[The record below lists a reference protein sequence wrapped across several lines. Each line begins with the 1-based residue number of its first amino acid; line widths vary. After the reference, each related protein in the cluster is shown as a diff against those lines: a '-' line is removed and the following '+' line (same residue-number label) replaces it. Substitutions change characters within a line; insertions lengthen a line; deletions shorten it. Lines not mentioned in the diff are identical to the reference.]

1 MAFTSRAR
9 RSCGT
14 LWVMHLDW
22 PMPDRVVPLVPA
34 TFVGVGP
41 EATFMLAHTMGLEGP
56 SEVQRR
62 FATRR
67 RCYAAMVEGNL
78 AAYGW
83 VTFDEERIGEMG
95 VYIHLVPG
103 EAYIWDCVTAPPY
116 RQCGLYTALL
126 AHIVDELRREGLCRI
141 WIGADGD
148 NLPSQKG
155 MARVGFQPVV
165 DLIAA
170 RLAANRPIRMH
181 GRPGI
186 PKQIVIDA
194 RGALSDDRSSA
205 RYSGRPFSDN
215 AVSANSVF
223 TQ

>member
-1 MAFTSRAR
+1 MAFASRAR

-22 PMPDRVVPLVPA
+22 PMPDRVVPLVPT
-34 TFVGVGP
+34 TFIGVGS
-41 EATFMLAHTMGLEGP
+41 EATCMLARAMSLESS

-62 FATRR
+62 FATHR

-83 VTFDEERIGEMG
+83 VTFDEECIGEMG
-95 VYIHLVPG
+95 VHIHLVPG
-103 EAYIWDCVTAPPY
+103 EAYIWDCATAPLY
-116 RQCGLYTALL
+116 RRRGLYTALL
-126 AHIVDELRREGLCRI
+126 AHIVGELRGEGLCRV

-155 MARVGFQPVV
+155 IARVGFQPAV

-170 RLAANRPIRMH
+170 RPAADCPIRMY
-181 GRPGI
+181 GRHGI
-186 PKQIVIDA
+186 PKQIVSDA
-194 RGALSDDRSSA
+194 RGALSGIRLSAQHPGRS
-205 RYSGRPFSDN
+205 FSD
-215 AVSANSVF
+215 SAASVNSVF

>member
-1 MAFTSRAR
+1 MAFTGRTR

-22 PMPDRVVPLVPA
+22 LMPERVVPLVPT
-34 TFVGVGP
+34 TFASVGP
-41 EATFMLAHTMGLEGP
+41 EATPMLARAMGLESP
-56 SEVQRR
+56 SEVRRR

-95 VYIHLVPG
+95 VHIHLVPG
-103 EAYIWDCVTAPPY
+103 EAYIWDCATAPSY
-116 RQCGLYTALL
+116 RRRGLYSALL
-126 AHIVDELRREGLCRI
+126 AHIVDELRREGLCRV

-155 MARVGFQPVV
+155 LARVGFQPVI

-170 RLAANRPIRMH
+170 RRAANRPIRMH

-186 PKQIVIDA
+186 PKQIVTDA
-194 RGALSDDRSSA
+194 RGALSGDGLAA
-205 RYSGRPFSDN
+205 RYLEV
-215 AVSANSVF
+215 A
-223 TQ
+223 

>member
-1 MAFTSRAR
+1 MAFTGRAR

-22 PMPDRVVPLVPA
+22 PMPERVVPLVRA

-41 EATFMLAHTMGLEGP
+41 EATFMLARAMGLEDP
-56 SEVQRR
+56 AQVQRR

-95 VYIHLVPG
+95 VHIHLAPG
-103 EAYIWDCVTAPPY
+103 EAYIWDCATAPSY
-116 RQCGLYTALL
+116 RRHGLYTALL
-126 AHIVDELRREGLCRI
+126 AHIVGELRREGLCRV

-155 MARVGFQPVV
+155 IARVGFRPVI
-165 DLIAA
+165 DLITA
-170 RLAANRPIRMH
+170 RSAANRPIRMH

-186 PKQIVIDA
+186 PKQIVADA
-194 RGALSDDRSSA
+194 RGALSGDGLAA
-205 RYSGRPFSDN
+205 RYSE
-215 AVSANSVF
+215 AV
-223 TQ
+223 